1 MPSHRA
7 VILTAILAAVAG
19 VLASLYFEPSIAYRL
34 AGTEVGQRAVASVL
48 RAQAP
53 PPPTGLAIAVP
64 GQPLPKLQLHDS
76 SGASIQI
83 PTAWHGRATL
93 VNFWATWCAPCL
105 KEMPDL
111 QAFATTQGA
120 DGVRVVGIAL
130 DEANSV
136 RSFLQ
141 THGITYPILL
151 DVAGPRDAS
160 VRYGNPAGVLP
171 YSILV
176 SADGRLLKSRIGPF
190 LDTQDITRWA
200 APAN

>member
-1 MPSHRA
+1 MPSHRT
-7 VILTAILAAVAG
+7 VILAAVLAAVAG

-34 AGTEVGQRAVASVL
+34 AGTEVGQRAIASVL
-48 RAQAP
+48 HAQAAP
-53 PPPTGLAIAVP
+53 PPAGITVAVP
-64 GQPLPKLQLHDS
+64 GQPLPKLQLRDLDET
-76 SGASIQI
+76 SIQI
-83 PTAWHGRATL
+83 PSAWHGQITL

-111 QAFATTQGA
+111 QAFAAAQKI

-130 DEANSV
+130 DEASSV

-141 THGITYPILL
+141 THGITYPILI
-151 DVAGPRDAS
+151 DAAGPSDAS

-176 SADGRLLKSRIGPF
+176 SSDGRLLKSRIGPF
-190 LDTQDITRWA
+190 TDAQDIARWVT
-200 APAN
+200 P